1 MYIKKY
7 SNILYVL
14 IIVIRLVHS
23 KQISLYDTKKKNRFF
38 FFSIRDCLVV
48 IKGGSDIS
56 EVERRSFLKAFDNKK
71 TWE

>member
-38 FFSIRDCLVV
+38 FSIRDCLVV
-48 IKGGSDIS
+48 I
-56 EVERRSFLKAFDNKK
+56 LKVVVIFQWWRDVAF
-71 TWE
+71 

>member
-23 KQISLYDTKKKNRFF
+23 KQISLYDTKRKIDF
-38 FFSIRDCLVV
+38 FFSNLGWILVV
-48 IKGGSDIS
+48 IDGVVVI
-56 EVERRSFLKAFDNKK
+56 F
-71 TWE
+71 